1 MTTNEPEK
9 RTDFVYACAEEDG
22 SWTLR
27 DLKLT
32 VASRHLRLI
41 DVLYERQRLWTG
53 ETPPFGRWLCYWV
66 EEVEP
71 LRFDG
76 ETDEQ
81 MQSEATMK
89 KTLHIRD
96 CEYDDLLDELEK
108 GTCESAEDGYPDELE
123 TSIRHLLQQRPV
135 APYESD
141 SDDSSI
147 VTNHCTQVDNE
158 QDLPCAPGDRPFY
171 KRHPIV
177 FWTSIGALL
186 TVLGFSL

>member
-1 MTTNEPEK
+1 MTTNE
-9 RTDFVYACAEEDG
+9 TDYKNAFIYPCAEEDG

-41 DVLYERQRLWTG
+41 DVLYERQRLWSG

-89 KTLHIRD
+89 KTLHIRH
-96 CEYDDLLDELEK
+96 CEYDDLLDELEE
-108 GTCESAEDGYPDELE
+108 GTWSPPKTG
-123 TSIRHLLQQRPV
+123 
-135 APYESD
+135 
-141 SDDSSI
+141 
-147 VTNHCTQVDNE
+147 TQ
-158 QDLPCAPGDRPFY
+158 
-171 KRHPIV
+171 I
-177 FWTSIGALL
+177 T
-186 TVLGFSL
+186 